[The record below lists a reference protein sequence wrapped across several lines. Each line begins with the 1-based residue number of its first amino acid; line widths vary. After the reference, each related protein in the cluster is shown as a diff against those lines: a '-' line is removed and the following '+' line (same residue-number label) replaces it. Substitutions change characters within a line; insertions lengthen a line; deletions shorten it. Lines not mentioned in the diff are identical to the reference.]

1 VRVIARVTRLGLE
14 VGSDSAVEEARA
26 RFAADCSLHIKGFL
40 APDLVAD
47 LQRRLASA
55 SFVRRVHDQVEEGEA
70 PVDMVMADDG
80 LKGRIHFLLN
90 DPALFAFV
98 RRLTG
103 CDAIGCFIATVFRM
117 MASQGQFDSWHSDVD
132 GNRLI
137 ALSVNLS
144 ERAFEGGVLQ
154 IMEKAERRILAR
166 IANTGIGDAV
176 LFWIS
181 PRLLHKVT
189 DVVGDV
195 PRVVLAGWFER
206 EPQYAKLFPAAHAT
220 AAGRPRV

>member
-14 VGSDSAVEEARA
+14 VGSDSAVEDARA
-26 RFAADCSLHIKGFL
+26 RFATECCVQLKGFL
-40 APDLVAD
+40 AAD
-47 LQRRLASA
+47 IVTDVQRRLATA
-55 SFVRRVHDQVEEGEA
+55 SFEKRVHDQVEEGEA
-70 PVDMVMADDG
+70 PVDMVMADSG
-80 LKGRIHFLLN
+80 VKGRIHFLLN

-98 RRLTG
+98 QRLTG
-103 CDAIGCFIATVFRM
+103 CDPIGCFIATVFRM

-137 ALSVNLS
+137 ALSINLS

-154 IMEKAERRILAR
+154 IMDKAERRILAR
-166 IANTGIGDAV
+166 IANTGVGDAV
-176 LFWIS
+176 LFQIS

-206 EPQYAKLFPAAHAT
+206 EPKYTKLFPAAHRQT
-220 AAGRPRV
+220 AGSRA